1 MNLFNDQY
9 EGGASFE
16 ALFRY
21 QVVSVVK
28 NYLFQG
34 EELSTAVHRTA
45 RMAHYLFNGDIRHV
59 SVRTTYRWY
68 AAFKA
73 EGILGLEPKK
83 RGNDTVSTVL
93 SDKMLDFLKKQKGK
107 DQEASVPELISRAKE
122 YGIVDTTT
130 HIDRTTVYRTLKRM
144 GCSMRRRKKER
155 DRDMRRFAYPHRM
168 DMVLC
173 DGKHFR
179 AGATRA
185 KRVALFFLDDC
196 TRFGL
201 HVVVGTS
208 EDTKLFM
215 RGLYET
221 IRKGG
226 FMNILYLDHGPGFI
240 AADTF
245 QVAQR
250 LGVLLIHG
258 EAAYPEGHGKIE
270 KFNQTVKAALLRNLD
285 RRPDVDPACGA
296 LELRLQHYLSE
307 VYNYNPHHSLAKQL
321 PAMRFFEDKKKLRFP
336 QNDGELRRLFVV
348 YLKKRVKNDNIVS
361 VNSVPYE
368 MPTGHAG
375 DWVTLHRHILDGTV
389 SFLHNGRFIKLE
401 PVDLA
406 ANARSR
412 RAKNI
417 KPQNE
422 VIHPLP
428 KSAADLK
435 FERDLRPVVGPD
447 GGFRNNNPEEDL
459 K

>member
-1 MNLFNDQY
+1 MDLFNDQY
-9 EGGASFE
+9 AKEASFE
-16 ALFRY
+16 VLSRY
-21 QVVSVVK
+21 QVVSVV
-28 NYLFQG
+28 NSYVFQG
-34 EELSTAVHRTA
+34 EQLSTAVHRTA
-45 RMAHYLFNGDIRHV
+45 AMPHYLCNGEILHV
-59 SVRTTYRWY
+59 SVRTTYRWC
-68 AAFKA
+68 AAFEA
-73 EGILGLEPKK
+73 DGIQGLEPKK
-83 RGNDTVSTVL
+83 RENDTVSTVL
-93 SDKMLDFLKKQKGK
+93 SDKVLNFLKKEKER
-107 DQEASVPELISRAKE
+107 DQEASVPELIKRAKE

-130 HIDRTTVYRTLKRM
+130 HIDRTTVYRALKRM
-144 GCSMRRRKKER
+144 GCSMVRRKKQR
-155 DRDMRRFAYPHRM
+155 ARDMRRFAYPHRM

-185 KRVALFFLDDC
+185 KRVALFFLDDS

-208 EDTKLFM
+208 EDTILFM

-221 IRKGG
+221 IRKVG
-226 FMNILYLDHGPGFI
+226 FMDLLYLDRGPGFI

-250 LGVLLIHG
+250 LGALLIHG

-270 KFNQTVKAALLRNLD
+270 RFHRTVKADLLRHLD

-307 VYNYNPHHSLAKQL
+307 VYNHNPHESLANL
-321 PAMRFFEDKKKLRFP
+321 PPTMRFYEDEKKLRFP
-336 QNDGELRRLFVV
+336 QDDQALRRLFVV

-361 VNSVPYE
+361 VDSVPYE

-375 DWVTLHRHILDGTV
+375 HLVTLHRNVLFGTV
-389 SFLHNGRFIKLE
+389 SFFQNGRFIKLE

-412 RAKNI
+412 RAKNS
-417 KPQNE
+417 KTPTE
-422 VIHPLP
+422 VMHPLP
-428 KSAADLK
+428 KSAADLR
-435 FERDLRPVVGPD
+435 FERDLGPVVGPD
-447 GGFRNNNPEEDL
+447 GGFIDNNP
-459 K
+459 

>member
-1 MNLFNDQY
+1 
-9 EGGASFE
+9 
-16 ALFRY
+16 
-21 QVVSVVK
+21 
-28 NYLFQG
+28 
-34 EELSTAVHRTA
+34 
-45 RMAHYLFNGDIRHV
+45 
-59 SVRTTYRWY
+59 
-68 AAFKA
+68 
-73 EGILGLEPKK
+73 
-83 RGNDTVSTVL
+83 
-93 SDKMLDFLKKQKGK
+93 
-107 DQEASVPELISRAKE
+107 
-122 YGIVDTTT
+122 
-130 HIDRTTVYRTLKRM
+130 
-144 GCSMRRRKKER
+144 
-155 DRDMRRFAYPHRM
+155 MRRFAYPHRM

-221 IRKGG
+221 IRKVG

-250 LGVLLIHG
+250 LGTLLIHG
-258 EAAYPEGHGKIE
+258 ESVYPEGHGKIE

-285 RRPDVDPACGA
+285 RRPDVHPACGA

-307 VYNYNPHHSLAKQL
+307 VYNHNPHHSLGKQ
-321 PAMRFFEDKKKLRFP
+321 PPTMRFFEDKKKLRFP
-336 QNDGELRRLFVV
+336 QDDEALRRSFVV

-375 DWVTLHRHILDGTV
+375 YWVTLHRHALDGTV
-389 SFLHNGRFIKLE
+389 SFLHNGQFIKLE
-401 PVDLA
+401 PVNLA
-406 ANARSR
+406 ANAHSP

-435 FERDLRPVVGPD
+435 FERDLGPVVGPD
-447 GGFRNNNPEEDL
+447 GGFINNNLEEDL